1 MKKIAEQQLIENAR
15 RLKSRLLE
23 DGFDEP
29 SGADDYT
36 LSRAMNYV
44 LDTPT
49 RMVPDWLGGASKNF
63 IDYNGLMGYRF
74 TPDWNALGA
83 AGYEGQ
89 DVVKDN
95 TGRWQAADGSFALDK
110 RVIAGLEKQALAN
123 LAKKGRKPNRGW
135 NKDNS
140 QHMDALE
147 LNPQLKAQVLGT
159 APATTPAAPATTPAA
174 PATTPAAPATTP
186 AAPATT
192 PAAPATTPAAPAAN
206 SPAEGSTGM
215 YNGKKVIFKNGK
227 WSYA

>member
-1 MKKIAEQQLIENAR
+1 MKKITEQQLIENAR

-29 SGADDYT
+29 SGADDHT

-49 RMVPDWLGGASKNF
+49 RMAPKWLGGASKNF
-63 IDYNGLMGYRF
+63 KDPNGLVGYRF
-74 TPDWNALGA
+74 TPDWNALGY

-89 DVVKDN
+89 DVVKDD
-95 TGRWQAADGSFALDK
+95 TGRWQAADGTFALDK
-110 RVIAGLEKQALAN
+110 PVIAGLEKQALAN
-123 LAKKGRKPNRGW
+123 LAKKGQKPKGGW

-159 APATTPAAPATTPAA
+159 APAATPAAPAATPAATPAA
-174 PATTPAAPATTP
+174 PAAT
-186 AAPATT
+186 
-192 PAAPATTPAAPAAN
+192 PAAN